1 MIQDIGDKKF
11 DNQYNPSAVARDE
24 DYVFVFRD
32 GIFIKLKDDDIEVPT
47 LSELKAAQKGATI
60 TGDDLRYLFSIDDR
74 QFFLL
79 KESVDAMLPDGY
91 AFESMRALRMCTPMC
106 MAGMTANH
114 LANWYKDNKFCGR
127 CGKPTV
133 HDDKLRMVKCP
144 ECGNMIFP
152 RINPAVIIGLRN
164 GDSLMTSKYANRPQ
178 SNGRAL
184 LAGFCEIGETAEET
198 VVREVMEE
206 VGLKATNVQY
216 YGSQPWGFAGN
227 ISLGYFCDLEGDDAI
242 TLDEEELAC
251 AEFMK
256 REDLP
261 EPNNM
266 VSLTATMIEEF
277 RKGNW

>member
-1 MIQDIGDKKF
+1 MIQDIGNKKF
-11 DNQYNPSAVARDE
+11 DNQYDPAAVATAE
-24 DYVFVFRD
+24 DYVFVFED
-32 GIFIKLKDDDIEVPT
+32 GKIFIRLLDEDIEIPQVK
-47 LSELKAAQKGATI
+47 ELCVEAS
-60 TGDDLRYLFSIDDR
+60 DLRYLFSIDEMR
-74 QFFLL
+74 FFLL
-79 KESVDAMLPDGY
+79 KDGAEAKLPEGY

-198 VVREVMEE
+198 VIREVMEE

-227 ISLGYFCDLEGDDAI
+227 ISLGYFCDLEGDDTV

-256 REDLP
+256 RDELP
-261 EPNNM
+261 EPNNF

>member
-11 DNQYNPSAVARDE
+11 DNQYDSSAVARDE

-32 GIFIKLKDDDIEVPT
+32 EIFIKLKDDDIEVPT
-47 LSELKAAQKGATI
+47 LGELKAAQKGAAI
-60 TGDDLRYLFSIDDR
+60 TADDLRYLFSIDDR

-79 KESVDAMLPDGY
+79 KEGVDATLPDGY

>member
-1 MIQDIGDKKF
+1 MIQDIGNKKF
-11 DNQYNPSAVARDE
+11 DNQYDPTAVCTAD
-24 DYVFVFRD
+24 DYVFAFED
-32 GIFIKLKDDDIEVPT
+32 GRILIRLGDEDIDVPKMKELGDIEA
-47 LSELKAAQKGATI
+47 S
-60 TGDDLRYLFSIDDR
+60 DLRYLFSIDDDR
-74 QFFLL
+74 YFLL
-79 KESVDAMLPDGY
+79 KEGAEIALPDGY
-91 AFESMRALRMCTPMC
+91 AYESMRALRMCTPKC

-114 LANWYKDNKFCGR
+114 IYVWYRDNKFCGR
-127 CGKPTV
+127 CGKATV

-144 ECGNMIFP
+144 DCGNMIFP

-198 VVREVMEE
+198 VIREVMEE

-227 ISLGYFCDLEGDDAI
+227 ISLGYFCDLDGDDKI

>member
-1 MIQDIGDKKF
+1 MIQDIGNKKF
-11 DNQYNPSAVARDE
+11 DNQYDPQAVATDE
-24 DYVFVFRD
+24 DYVFVFED
-32 GIFIKLKDDDIEVPT
+32 GKIFIRLLDEDIEIPQVK
-47 LSELKAAQKGATI
+47 EL
-60 TGDDLRYLFSIDDR
+60 DVEVESLRYLFSIDETR
-74 QFFLL
+74 FFLL
-79 KESVDAMLPDGY
+79 KDGVAAKLPETY
-91 AFESMRALRMCTPMC
+91 TFESMRALRMCTPMC

-144 ECGNMIFP
+144 DCGNMIFP

-198 VVREVMEE
+198 VIREVMEE

-256 REDLP
+256 RDELP
-261 EPNNM
+261 EPNNF

-277 RKGNW
+277 RQGNW

>member
-1 MIQDIGDKKF
+1 MIQDIGNKKF
-11 DNQYNPSAVARDE
+11 DNQYDPTAVATAE
-24 DYVFVFRD
+24 DYVFVFDD
-32 GIFIKLKDDDIEVPT
+32 GKILIRLLDDDIEIPQVKD
-47 LSELKAAQKGATI
+47 LGVEIS
-60 TGDDLRYLFSIDDR
+60 DLRYLFSIDETR
-74 QFFLL
+74 FFLL
-79 KESVDAMLPDGY
+79 KEGTTAKLPEDY
-91 AFESMRALRMCTPMC
+91 TFESMRALRMCTPMC

-144 ECGNMIFP
+144 DCGNMIFP

-164 GDSLMTSKYANRPQ
+164 GDRLMTSKYANRPQ

-198 VVREVMEE
+198 VIREVMEE

-227 ISLGYFCDLEGDDAI
+227 ISLGYFCDLEGDDTV

-256 REDLP
+256 RDELP
-261 EPNNM
+261 EPNNF

-277 RKGNW
+277 RQGNW

>member
-1 MIQDIGDKKF
+1 MIQDIGTKNF
-11 DNQYNPSAVARDE
+11 DNQYNPSAVATDD
-24 DYVFVFRD
+24 DYVFVFGE
-32 GIFIKLKDDDIEVPT
+32 GIYIKLLDNDIAVPT
-47 LSELKAAQKGATI
+47 FRELGVSQ
-60 TGDDLRYLFSIDDR
+60 DDVRYLFSIDEG
-74 QFFLL
+74 QFFIL
-79 KESVDAMLPDGY
+79 KNDWLEQNGKEFALPDGY
-91 AFESMRALRMCTPMC
+91 SFESMRALRMCTPMC

-114 LANWYKDNKFCGR
+114 LANWYRDNRHCGR

-144 ECGNMIFP
+144 DCGNMIFP

-206 VGLKATNVQY
+206 VGLRATNVQY

-242 TLDEEELAC
+242 TLDEEELAS

-256 REDLP
+256 RDELP

>member
-1 MIQDIGDKKF
+1 MIQDIGEKKF
-11 DNQYNPSAVARDE
+11 DNQYNPNAEAKSD
-24 DYVFVFRD
+24 DFVFVFNK
-32 GIFIKLKDDDIEVPT
+32 GIYVKVNDEDIEIPQVK
-47 LSELKAAQKGATI
+47 EFDVKQE
-60 TGDDLRYLFSIDDR
+60 DLRYLFSIDDK

-79 KESVDAMLPDGY
+79 KEGAETKTKLPEGY
-91 AFESMRALRMCTPMC
+91 AFESMRALRMCTPNC

-133 HDDKLRMVKCP
+133 QDDKLRMVKCP

-227 ISLGYFCDLEGDDAI
+227 ISLGYFCDVEGSTEV

-256 REDLP
+256 RDELP